1 MQNEP
6 SPPTRKKRFNN
17 YVKYSNIV
25 FQLFAAIFLG
35 VWGGMKLD
43 QLLDSKPWFTV
54 ILSLLGISAGMYA
67 ALKDFIKPR
76 KK

>member
-1 MQNEP
+1 
-6 SPPTRKKRFNN
+6 
-17 YVKYSNIV
+17 
-25 FQLFAAIFLG
+25 LFAAIFLG